1 MKPDTVLGGSFHFPN
16 IKILIDLK
24 KKKKEREKK
33 AQNSPQKD
41 FYRFRTQAH
50 MTWLM
55 MDTLLQHLESQTHTH
70 ITHPAFKSTET
81 VTKHNG
87 EKKSR
92 VVKQRVTEA

>member
-24 KKKKEREKK
+24 KKEKK
-33 AQNSPQKD
+33 RKKGTKLPQKD
-41 FYRFRTQAH
+41 FYRFRTQVH